1 MVPET
6 LGWGGGRGSCL
17 KTPKFLTLFD
27 MGGHDGP
34 PQNVFDHCAQMLRKR
49 KLKLFTFNINL

>member
-6 LGWGGGRGSCL
+6 LGGGGGGEGGSCL

-34 PQNVFDHCAQMLRKR
+34 PQNVFDHCAQMLRTAE
-49 KLKLFTFNINL
+49 TFHI